1 MTAKKTARMNLKL
14 FRVEKGLTQSEMAAA
29 IGCARPTYSLIE
41 EGTRGGRFEFWN
53 SIQQTFDVP
62 SEKMFEL
69 MKCGKE

>member
-1 MTAKKTARMNLKL
+1 MANKNGQRMNLKL
-14 FRVEKGLTQSEMAAA
+14 FRVEKGLTQSEIAAA

-41 EGTRGGRFEFWN
+41 EGARGGRFEFWDA
-53 SIQQTFDVP
+53 IQKTFDIP